1 MQITTKRVERIWLK
15 PSDELNR
22 MCHIAKNL
30 YNEATY
36 LIRQELFN
44 TGRRIRYNEL
54 AKVLKDSENYK
65 ILPAKTGQQILK
77 YVDWNWKSFFNA
89 MKQYKKIPSAFFGR
103 PGIPKY
109 KHKDG
114 VFMLIFTN
122 QQVSIKNNVLIF
134 PKKMDEVLPKV
145 RVRPII
151 EKLREVRLI
160 PRAVGYILE
169 IVYDKIINAP
179 KRDKRIV
186 AGIDLGVRNL
196 ATIVDNTGG
205 KPIVIKGGTVK
216 SIIQFYQKER
226 ARLQSIYDLQKQDK
240 QGMKMKRLSDKYKK
254 KMHDYLH
261 KVSNAIIKHLDRRG
275 IGLLVIGYNDDWQ
288 HKATLGRRNNQTFS
302 SIPYR
307 QLINMLQYK
316 AEEQGINTMMP
327 DESHTSVCSFFD
339 NETIEH
345 HDEYVGKRKGGL
357 FRTAKGHVV
366 NADVN
371 GGFDIMKKAVPNA
384 FQKWMADGIEGA
396 VGHPLRL
403 KVVR

>member
-1 MQITTKRVERIWLK
+1 MITKRVERIWLK

-30 YNEATY
+30 YNEANY
-36 LIRQELFN
+36 LVRQELFS
-44 TGRRIRYNEL
+44 TGKWIRYSEL
-54 AKVLKDSENYK
+54 CRNLKDSENYK
-65 ILPAKTGQQILK
+65 ILSAQTGQQVLK
-77 YVDWNWKSFFNA
+77 YIDRNWKSFFNA
-89 MKQYKKIPSAFFGR
+89 MKQYKKTPSAFLER

-114 VFMLIFTN
+114 TFVLTFTN
-122 QQVSIKNNVLIF
+122 QQMKIKNNVLIF
-134 PKKMDEVLPKV
+134 PEKMDSVLPEV
-145 RVRPII
+145 RVRPIV
-151 EKLREVRLI
+151 EKLKEVHII

-179 KRDKRIV
+179 KKDKRIV

-196 ATIVDNTGG
+196 ATIVDNTGST
-205 KPIVIKGGTVK
+205 PVVVKGGAVK

-226 ARLQSIYDLQKQDK
+226 ARLQNIYDLQKQDK
-240 QGMKMKRLSDKYKK
+240 QGMKMKRLADKYEK

-261 KVSNAIIKHLDRRG
+261 KVSNAIIEHLNSRG

-288 HKATLGRRNNQTFS
+288 RNSNIGKRNNQMFS
-302 SIPYR
+302 MIPYSK
-307 QLINMLQYK
+307 LTNILQYK
-316 AEEQGINTMMP
+316 AEENGIKVILQE
-327 DESHTSVCSFFD
+327 ESHTSVCSFFD
-339 NETIEH
+339 NEPIEH
-345 HDEYVGKRKGGL
+345 HGKYVGKRKGGL
-357 FRTAKGHVV
+357 FKTAKGYVV

-371 GGFDIMKKAVPNA
+371 GAFDIVKKAVPNA

-403 KVVR
+403 EVMQ